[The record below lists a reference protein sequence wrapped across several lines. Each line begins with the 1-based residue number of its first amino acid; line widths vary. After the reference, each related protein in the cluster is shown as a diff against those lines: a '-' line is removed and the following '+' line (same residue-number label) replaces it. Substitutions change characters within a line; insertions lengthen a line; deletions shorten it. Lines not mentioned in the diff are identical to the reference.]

1 MSVPPPDCPQDVPQ
15 DREASNGKSVNRRQ
29 LVNKLNFINFQ
40 DETIIAHFRHAKYD
54 SSLGLKIK
62 PLPCAG
68 EQLDC
73 CWVDTAALPQVMR
86 NYQFD
91 HLLIPDG
98 KKPLLARPKL
108 INSSAEGISFLLPL
122 TCREFKLRKIKRH
135 HVTGIRA
142 QFTQNSAPFHGVLMD
157 FTPVALRVEGD
168 QDAPQTFSWI
178 NPDIPVDLHLYDGDQ
193 LIYSG
198 ECSIIRSSTRQS
210 TRTFVLSPV
219 NSSIRR
225 FPPKQYRTRRHQLV
239 PAPNVVFRH
248 PLIASTINL
257 KAVDLSGAGVA
268 VMENEEDSV
277 LMPGMI
283 IPELELALAH
293 GFSIACKAQVLSR
306 NVIDKGDGERDV
318 RCGLTILDMDIHEH
332 VRLLSLLHQAGNS
345 HSYVCNN
352 VDMDALWDFF
362 FETGFIYPE
371 KYAFF
376 QARKEEIK
384 KTYVRLYEETPHI
397 ARHFIYQDRGAI
409 LGHMAM
415 VRFYEN
421 SWLIHH
427 HAARKT
433 VSLKAGLTVLN
444 QITQY
449 VNELHNL
456 YFAHLHYVYCYF
468 RPANKFPN
476 RVFGGFARQLANPR
490 GCSLDEFAYAHYLKK
505 ENEDRREMP
514 GGWELVETNGAS
526 DLTELGNFYGYVS
539 GGLMIDAFDLRPE
552 TSCLDDL
559 EEEYR
564 RLGFVK
570 KRRFYSLFH
579 EGTLKALAITTIT
592 DAGFNMANLTNCATL
607 MVLDET
613 IPRQV
618 VDISLEK
625 LSSQYEG
632 EEMPVL
638 IYPRAYVEQ
647 QSIPYEKMYMLW
659 ILNLRYLDDFFKY
672 CDDLFGGDE
681 KGARTGDT
689 R

>member
-1 MSVPPPDCPQDVPQ
+1 MSVTPECTQAVPQ
-15 DREASNGKSVNRRQ
+15 ERGGDNGKSVTRRQ

-40 DETIIAHFRHAKYD
+40 DESIIAHFRHTKYD
-54 SSLGLKIK
+54 NSLSLKLK

-73 CWVDTAALPQVMR
+73 RWVDAPPLAPLLN
-86 NYQFD
+86 NYAFD

-108 INSSAEGISFLLPL
+108 LKNSGEEVSFKLPL
-122 TCREFKLRKIKRH
+122 TCREFRLRKIKRH
-135 HVTGIRA
+135 PVTGIRA
-142 QFTQNSAPFHGVLMD
+142 QFTQNSAVFHGLLMD
-157 FTPVALRVEGD
+157 FTPVALRVEGNE
-168 QDAPQTFSWI
+168 DAPQTFSWI
-178 NPDIPVDLHLYDGDQ
+178 NPDISVDLHLYDGDR

-198 ECSIIRSSTRQS
+198 ECSIIRSTIRTT

-225 FPPKQYRTRRHQLV
+225 YRPKKYRTRRYQLV
-239 PAPNVVFRH
+239 PAPSVVFRH
-248 PLIASTINL
+248 PLTASTINL
-257 KAVDLSGAGVA
+257 KAIDLSGAGVA
-268 VMENEEDSV
+268 VEENEEDSV

-293 GFSIACKAQVLSR
+293 GFSITCTAQVLSR
-306 NVIDKGDGERDV
+306 NVIQREDGSGDV
-318 RCGLTILDMDIHEH
+318 RCGLTILDMNIHEH
-332 VRLLSLLHQAGNS
+332 VRLLSLLHQVGNS

-352 VDMDALWDFF
+352 VDMDSLWDFF

-371 KYAFF
+371 KYAYF
-376 QARKEEIK
+376 QSRKDEIK
-384 KTYVRLYEETPHI
+384 KTYARLYEETPHI

-415 VRFYEN
+415 VRFFEN

-433 VSLKAGLTVLN
+433 VSLKAGLTVLT
-444 QITQY
+444 QITQSL
-449 VNELHNL
+449 NELHNL
-456 YFAHLHYVYCYF
+456 YFAHLNYVYCYF

-476 RVFGGFARQLANPR
+476 RVFGGFARQLDNPT
-490 GCSLDEFAYAHYLKK
+490 GCSLDEFAYLHYQKAD
-505 ENEDRREMP
+505 EDHCSPMP
-514 GGWELVETNGAS
+514 DGWELAGNASTS
-526 DLTELGNFYGYVS
+526 DLAELGSFYGFAS
-539 GGLMIDAFDLRPE
+539 GGLMIDAFDLSPDKACQRE
-552 TSCLDDL
+552 L

-570 KRRFYSLFH
+570 KRSLHPLFH
-579 EGTLKALAITTIT
+579 DGSLKALAISNVT

-613 IPRQV
+613 MPRQV
-618 VDISLEK
+618 LDASLAQ
-625 LSSQYEG
+625 LAQLYEG
-632 EEMPVL
+632 QEMPVL
-638 IYPRAYVEQ
+638 IYPRSYAEQ
-647 QSIPYEKMYMLW
+647 HSISYEKVYMLW
-659 ILNLRYLDDFFKY
+659 ILNLRHLDDLFKY
-672 CDDLFGGDE
+672 YDDLFGKDV
-681 KGARTGDT
+681 KGAHTGDT